1 MNLIKS
7 LHKFVI
13 FSIPLF
19 LMSGPFLPDLFMS
32 LSCIFFLFLTFRE
45 RKYFYYKNIFFKIFI
60 LWCFYCIIVSLTSSN
75 ILLSLESSLF
85 HFRFGIFALS
95 IWYAL
100 DEYKNFVKN
109 IFIIFLISFLILIFD
124 GFIQYLF
131 GQNLLGYKYDG
142 NRLSSLFGDELI
154 MGSYL
159 SRFLPVLFGLF
170 FLLKIKNIYFV
181 APFFGLI
188 LLVDIIVFLS
198 GERSAFFYVLLSTFT
213 LVVLLKNYKLIR
225 LLTIILSLISIYLI
239 TSYDNSIKKRMI
251 NTTVEQF
258 NLIGETKEDISKIN
272 AFTPQHETIFYSAY
286 LLFLQNPLTGIG
298 PKNFREECK
307 TLKNIDSFKNRF
319 VSQNLDAGSLTFCS
333 THPHNTYLQL
343 LTETGIIG
351 FIPVFSL
358 FLFITY
364 KFLIHFINIF
374 KLKYVLNDSLICFY
388 TALFVSLWPLVPS
401 GNFFNNW
408 LNIIY
413 FFPVGFVLYEHAKK

>member
-1 MNLIKS
+1 
-7 LHKFVI
+7 
-13 FSIPLF
+13 
-19 LMSGPFLPDLFMS
+19 
-32 LSCIFFLFLTFRE
+32 
-45 RKYFYYKNIFFKIFI
+45 
-60 LWCFYCIIVSLTSSN
+60 
-75 ILLSLESSLF
+75 
-85 HFRFGIFALS
+85 
-95 IWYAL
+95 
-100 DEYKNFVKN
+100 
-109 IFIIFLISFLILIFD
+109 
-124 GFIQYLF
+124 
-131 GQNLLGYKYDG
+131 
-142 NRLSSLFGDELI
+142 
-154 MGSYL
+154 
-159 SRFLPVLFGLF
+159 
-170 FLLKIKNIYFV
+170 
-181 APFFGLI
+181 
-188 LLVDIIVFLS
+188 
-198 GERSAFFYVLLSTFT
+198 
-213 LVVLLKNYKLIR
+213 
-225 LLTIILSLISIYLI
+225 
-239 TSYDNSIKKRMI
+239 MI

-307 TLKNIDSFKNRF
+307 TLKNIDSFKKRF
-319 VSQNLDAGSLTFCS
+319 TSQNLDSGSLTFCS